1 MRAAIVKFS
10 ALQNRWDPEFYL
22 GKDPAEAAQKKANLD
37 TQIARLARQKE
48 VIDAEEKLEKLR
60 IQKMVDA
67 GDVVI
72 VAEGEHLCQK
82 KTKKS

>member
-22 GKDPAEAAQKKANLD
+22 GKDPAEAAQKKAKLD
-37 TQIARLARQKE
+37 TQIAKAARQKE
-48 VIDAEEKLEKLR
+48 VIDAEAKLEEMR
-60 IQKMVDA
+60 IKKMVDA

-72 VAEGEHLCQK
+72 IKERA
-82 KTKKS
+82 